1 MKKAFLLICLI
12 ATVLTCLTSCAPKD
26 YNKELAGNWSF
37 SCSEWQEGQKV
48 NSVEGMIAFDEN
60 YSYHAT
66 FRYSGG
72 VTVNI
77 DGEWCVLDEKH
88 ALLKFSDN
96 SVETQSKSKKT
107 RQHFNDKFGMTDHL
121 MCISE
126 FSDDK
131 FEAIYSPMLELS
143 SSLDKSTIT
152 FNRLPSND
160 DLVGEWRGHVLID
173 GVDADCF
180 LTLENGGKFRHSL
193 YSTIDLKQPDGTTVM
208 VSVDGSQSGTWKVVG
223 DMIYLN
229 TSSGDAKVSRASV
242 FPSDGSHYDADA
254 DYLKQLNDEV
264 SGSMSAAM
272 KESMVGKIESFQSI
286 SFALKSDGR
295 SRFSYTRKDE

>member
-1 MKKAFLLICLI
+1 MKKAFLLICFI
-12 ATVLTCLTSCAPKD
+12 ATVLTCLTSCAPKG

-72 VTVNI
+72 VTVNV

-173 GVDADCF
+173 GVDANCF
-180 LTLENGGKFRHSL
+180 LTLENGGKFRQLLFMH
-193 YSTIDLKQPDGTTVM
+193 IDLTQADSTE
-208 VSVDGSQSGTWKVVG
+208 VSICITGHQRGEWNVVG
-223 DMIYLN
+223 DKIYLN
-229 TSSGDAKVSRASV
+229 TSSGDATVDNATVNDQISE
-242 FPSDGSHYDADA
+242 G
-254 DYLKQLNDEV
+254 LKEA
-264 SGSMSAAM
+264 MS
-272 KESMVGKIESFQSI
+272 ESMVGKIESFQSI

>member
-1 MKKAFLLICLI
+1 MKKAFLLICLM
-12 ATVLTCLTSCAPKD
+12 ATILTSLTSCIKKD
-26 YNKELAGNWSF
+26 YNKELVGTWSF
-37 SCSEWQEGQKV
+37 TCAEWQEGQKV
-48 NSVEGMIAFDEN
+48 NGVEGVFVFDEN
-60 YSYHAT
+60 NTYKAT
-66 FRYSGG
+66 FRYKSG
-72 VTVNI
+72 VTVNVE
-77 DGEWCVLDEKH
+77 GEWCVLDEKNS
-88 ALLKFSDN
+88 LLKLSNN
-96 SVETQSKSKKT
+96 SVDTQSKSRKT
-107 RQHFNDKFGMTDHL
+107 RQHFDDKFGATDHL

-126 FSDDK
+126 FSDGK
-131 FEAIYSPMLELS
+131 FEAIYSPMLEL

-152 FNRLPSND
+152 FNRLPSKD
-160 DLVGEWRGHVLID
+160 DLVGEWDGRLLFD
-173 GVDADCF
+173 GVSASAF

-229 TSSGDAKVSRASV
+229 TSSGDAKVSHASV

-272 KESMVGKIESFQSI
+272 KESMVGKIESVQSI
-286 SFALKSDGR
+286 SFALKSNGG
-295 SRFSYTRKDE
+295 SRFSYQRKD

>member
-1 MKKAFLLICLI
+1 MKKAFLLICLM
-12 ATVLTCLTSCAPKD
+12 ATILTSLTSCIKKD
-26 YNKELAGNWSF
+26 YNKELVGTWSF
-37 SCSEWQEGQKV
+37 SCAEWQEGQKV

-60 YSYHAT
+60 CSYHAT

-72 VTVNI
+72 VTVNV

-107 RQHFNDKFGMTDHL
+107 RQHFNDKFGATDHL

-143 SSLDKSTIT
+143 SLDKSTIT

-160 DLVGEWRGHVLID
+160 DLVGRWDGRLLFD
-173 GVDADCF
+173 GVSASAF

-193 YSTIDLKQPDGTTVM
+193 YLTIDLKQPDGTTVM

-229 TSSGDAKVSRASV
+229 TSSGDAKVSHASV

-254 DYLKQLNDEV
+254 DYLKQLNDGV

-272 KESMVGKIESFQSI
+272 KESMVGKIESSQSI
-286 SFALKSDGR
+286 SFALKSNGG
-295 SRFSYTRKDE
+295 SRFSYTKKDE